1 VGHAVGVVAV
11 ADVALVEVDLA
22 GGRAAALDLD
32 VLHGLGDALAAIP
45 RGEVALALRH
55 GVDGLVAGGDEAAGA
70 GGDAALERGECG
82 VPAHLEV
89 AAAAAAAAGAAGLEE
104 HLDAG
109 DLGEAGHL
117 VEREAAGEL
126 DPRGDGGAADAGP
139 GGHGAGDAGGAVGGR
154 EVPAAL
160 EEAEDGGGGGGRRG
174 RGGGLV
180 ELGGGGLRRER
191 GGERGDA
198 RGRHPAREA
207 LVGAALVDERV
218 EVGGRRW
225 RRRVEQQDGGG
236 QEEEPASSANAHL
249 ATGVLGISRP
259 RLPALALSALLY
271 HCPLPPRHGGGG
283 GGDGVECT
291 GLESGD
297 WT

>member
-1 VGHAVGVVAV
+1 MPPQCLCPHSPSVLSLPSVITILLLDQAPGEKQADDHETQAYGSPEHNGYSLCCLLPSGAAAVGHAVGVVAV

-32 VLHGLGDALAAIP
+32 VLHGLGDALAAVP

-70 GGDAALERGECG
+70 GGDAALERGEGG

-89 AAAAAAAAGAAGLEE
+89 AAAAAAAGAAGLEE

-160 EEAEDGGGGGGRRG
+160 EEAEDGGG
-174 RGGGLV
+174 
-180 ELGGGGLRRER
+180 
-191 GGERGDA
+191 
-198 RGRHPAREA
+198 
-207 LVGAALVDERV
+207 
-218 EVGGRRW
+218 
-225 RRRVEQQDGGG
+225 

-291 GLESGD
+291 GVESGD

>member
-1 VGHAVGVVAV
+1 M
-11 ADVALVEVDLA
+11 
-22 GGRAAALDLD
+22 
-32 VLHGLGDALAAIP
+32 LHGLVDALAAVP

-70 GGDAALERGECG
+70 GGDAALERREGG
-82 VPAHLEV
+82 VPAHLEITP
-89 AAAAAAAAGAAGLEE
+89 AAAAARAAGLEE

-109 DLGEAGHL
+109 DLGEPGHL

-126 DPRGDGGAADAGP
+126 DPRGDGGAADALP
-139 GGHGAGDAGGAVGGR
+139 GGHGAGHAGGAVGGR

-160 EEAEDGGGGGGRRG
+160 EEAEDGGGGSRRG
-174 RGGGLV
+174 RGRGGLV

-191 GGERGDA
+191 GGEGRDA

-218 EVGGRRW
+218 DVGARRG
-225 RRRVEQQDGGG
+225 RRRVEQQDEDR

-249 ATGVLGISRP
+249 AAGSWGD
-259 RLPALALSALLY
+259 LSASSPCPRPSYSPSLLA
-271 HCPLPPRHGGGG
+271 PSSRRRRR
-283 GGDGVECT
+283 
-291 GLESGD
+291 
-297 WT
+297 W